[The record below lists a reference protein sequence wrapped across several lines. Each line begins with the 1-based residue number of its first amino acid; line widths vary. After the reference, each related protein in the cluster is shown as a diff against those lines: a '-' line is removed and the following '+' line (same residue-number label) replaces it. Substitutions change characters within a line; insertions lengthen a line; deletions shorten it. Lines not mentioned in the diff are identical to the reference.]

1 LPIKQALAV
10 SSTEFYQSIHYEG
23 EIMGKYQQKNVRL
36 FAHTVLM
43 VGFQVLI
50 GHYPNL
56 MDLPIFGTLFLIE
69 DWRSMIFRQSL
80 LKQQKQVT

>member
-1 LPIKQALAV
+1 
-10 SSTEFYQSIHYEG
+10 
-23 EIMGKYQQKNVRL
+23 
-36 FAHTVLM
+36 M

-69 DWRSMIFRQSL
+69 DWRSIIFRQSL